1 LPTTQGFL
9 AGSQIERQVKLT
21 GSIALVSFLGL
32 IPLANWMIGHVG
44 TVCSA
49 DGPCLIPVAPG
60 IMAPSGVVTV
70 GAVLVLRD
78 VVQRC
83 LGLLW
88 GVGGILAGT
97 LLSVLV
103 APPSLV
109 IASGTAFLMSE
120 LADFGVYTPLQRRRL
135 VFAVIAS
142 SGVGLTIDSIVFLS
156 LAFGSLHFLAGQ
168 VLGKFW
174 AVLVS
179 IPFIRLLRRIAP
191 APA

>member
-1 LPTTQGFL
+1 MPASLGFSP
-9 AGSQIERQVKLT
+9 GSQPDAQAKLT
-21 GSIALVSFLGL
+21 GGIAFVCFLGL

-44 TVCSA
+44 TVCPA
-49 DGPCLIPVAPG
+49 DGPCLVPVAPG
-60 IMAPSGVVTV
+60 IMAPSGVLTV
-70 GAVLVLRD
+70 GAALVLRD
-78 VVQRC
+78 IVQRC

-88 GVGGILAGT
+88 GIGAILAGT

-103 APPSLV
+103 APGSLV

-135 VFAVIAS
+135 VLAVIAS
-142 SGVGLTIDSIVFLS
+142 CGVGLTIDSIVFLS

-168 VLGKFW
+168 VIGKLW

-179 IPFIRLLRRIAP
+179 IPFIRLLRRLAP
-191 APA
+191 SPA